1 MKRLPSFSPWFA
13 IALAAIF
20 ASAAQAQS
28 RPYIGYAYPAGAQI
42 GTTVEVR
49 LGGQAMEDVTSVIV
63 SGTGVTAQ
71 VVDYRRRLNNQEIQL
86 LNEQL
91 RELKRAPAAA
101 PAQSAP
107 VTADQAASMATMA
120 VLAAPS
126 LSTVPVSANSL
137 QDRIERRVREW
148 VQTPACASIASLVI
162 VAVTV
167 SPEAEIG
174 TRELRL
180 VTARGVSNPLVFQ
193 VGQLAEYSR
202 KPMNTALLQIL
213 GKEASAL
220 RKRPP
225 AEGEVGISLPCTV
238 NGQIASGEVNR
249 YRFSASKG
257 QKLVISTQGRQLIPY
272 IADAVPGWFQPV
284 LALYDAKGKELAFAD
299 DYRFKPDP
307 VILFQ
312 VPADGDYVFAIY
324 DSIYRG
330 REDFIYRIT
339 VGELPFATSVFPLG
353 GQIGAALPPDL
364 SGWNLRP
371 EDLATRLTGA
381 KPGVQTL
388 AASRMGY
395 DSNRLP
401 FAWDTLPDAFD
412 REPNNSVAGA
422 QTVTLPVVING
433 RIQQTD
439 DWDVYSFTG
448 KANQTL
454 VAEVQARRLD
464 SPLDSVIKLTD
475 AAGKVIAFNDDREDL
490 TAGVNTHPADS
501 WFTAKLPADGTY
513 FVHLG
518 ETARKGGD
526 EYGYRLRLS
535 APRPDFEL
543 RLSPSSVSLPI
554 NSTASVSV
562 HVVRKEGFT
571 GPIKLALAQ
580 SVAGFT
586 AVPITIPANQTT
598 ARLTLKSGA
607 TPTQKSL
614 ALAVIGTAKINER
627 EIVRE
632 AVATEDRMQ
641 AFLWRHLVPANDLQV
656 VSYDPRA
663 KSAPK
668 RIAPTISPLP
678 AVAPVAA
685 ADTTTPAKP
694 KFTKQQIVGRLRQ
707 LKLLYEEGLLTDSFY
722 AERVA
727 ECETPS

>member
-1 MKRLPSFSPWFA
+1 MKRLPSFSLLFA

-20 ASAAQAQS
+20 SSAARAQS

-42 GTTVEVR
+42 GTTIEVR
-49 LGGQAMEDVTSVIV
+49 LGGQGMEDVTSVMI
-63 SGTGVTAQ
+63 SGTGVSAQ
-71 VVDYRRRLNNQEIQL
+71 VVDYRRRLNNQEVQL

-91 RELKRAPAAA
+91 RVLKRAPAAA

-107 VTADQAASMATMA
+107 VTGDQAAAMATMA

-148 VQTPACASIASLVI
+148 VQTPACASISSLVI

-202 KPMNTALLQIL
+202 KPMNTAPIQIL
-213 GKEASAL
+213 GKEAAAL

-225 AEGEVGISLPCTV
+225 SEGEIGISLPCTV

-364 SGWNLRP
+364 TGWNLRP

-412 REPNNSVAGA
+412 REPNNTVAAA
-422 QTVTLPVVING
+422 QVVTLPVVING

-439 DWDVYSFTG
+439 DWDVYSFVG

-501 WFTAKLPADGTY
+501 SFTAKLPADGTY
-513 FVHLG
+513 FVHIG

-535 APRPDFEL
+535 APQPDFAL
-543 RLSPSSVSLPI
+543 RLSPSSVSVAI

-562 HVVRKEGFT
+562 QVVRKEGFV
-571 GPIKLALAQ
+571 GPIKLALGQ
-580 SVAGFT
+580 PVAGFT

-607 TPTQKSL
+607 TASQRPV
-614 ALAVIGTAKINER
+614 ALGVVGIAKIGDR
-627 EIVRE
+627 EVTRE
-632 AVATEDRMQ
+632 VVATEDRMQ

-656 VSYDPRA
+656 LSYDPRA
-663 KSAPK
+663 KLPPK
-668 RIAPTISPLP
+668 RIAPAITPPP
-678 AVAPVAA
+678 AVAASDANPA
-685 ADTTTPAKP
+685 PAKP

-707 LKLLYEEGLLTDSFY
+707 LKLLYEEGLLTDAFY

>member
-1 MKRLPSFSPWFA
+1 
-13 IALAAIF
+13 
-20 ASAAQAQS
+20 
-28 RPYIGYAYPAGAQI
+28 
-42 GTTVEVR
+42 
-49 LGGQAMEDVTSVIV
+49 
-63 SGTGVTAQ
+63 VTAQ
-71 VVDYRRRLNNQEIQL
+71 VVDYRRRLNNQEVQL

-107 VTADQAASMATMA
+107 VTGDQAASMATMA

-126 LSTVPVSANSL
+126 LSTIPASANSL

-202 KPMNTALLQIL
+202 KPMNTAPIQIL
-213 GKEASAL
+213 GKEAAAL

-249 YRFSASKG
+249 YRFTASKG

-364 SGWNLRP
+364 TGWNLRP
-371 EDLATRLTGA
+371 EDLASRLTGA

-412 REPNNSVAGA
+412 REPNNSVAAA
-422 QTVTLPVVING
+422 QAVTLPVVING

-501 WFTAKLPADGTY
+501 SFTAKLPADGTY

-554 NSTASVSV
+554 NGTASVSV
-562 HVVRKEGFT
+562 HVVRKEGFA
-571 GPIKLALAQ
+571 GPIKLTLAQ

-586 AVPITIPANQTT
+586 AVPVTIPANQTT
-598 ARLTLKSGA
+598 ARLSIKSGA
-607 TPTQKSL
+607 TATERPV
-614 ALAVIGTAKINER
+614 ALSIVGIAKINDR
-627 EIVRE
+627 EVTRE
-632 AVATEDRMQ
+632 VVATEDRMQ

-656 VSYDPRA
+656 LSYDPRA
-663 KSAPK
+663 KMPPK
-668 RIAPTISPLP
+668 RLVPTITPPP
-678 AVAPVAA
+678 AVAASAA
-685 ADTTTPAKP
+685 NATPAKP

>member
-1 MKRLPSFSPWFA
+1 
-13 IALAAIF
+13 
-20 ASAAQAQS
+20 
-28 RPYIGYAYPAGAQI
+28 
-42 GTTVEVR
+42 
-49 LGGQAMEDVTSVIV
+49 
-63 SGTGVTAQ
+63 
-71 VVDYRRRLNNQEIQL
+71 
-86 LNEQL
+86 
-91 RELKRAPAAA
+91 
-101 PAQSAP
+101 
-107 VTADQAASMATMA
+107 
-120 VLAAPS
+120 
-126 LSTVPVSANSL
+126 
-137 QDRIERRVREW
+137 
-148 VQTPACASIASLVI
+148 
-162 VAVTV
+162 
-167 SPEAEIG
+167 
-174 TRELRL
+174 
-180 VTARGVSNPLVFQ
+180 
-193 VGQLAEYSR
+193 
-202 KPMNTALLQIL
+202 
-213 GKEASAL
+213 
-220 RKRPP
+220 
-225 AEGEVGISLPCTV
+225 
-238 NGQIASGEVNR
+238 
-249 YRFSASKG
+249 
-257 QKLVISTQGRQLIPY
+257 
-272 IADAVPGWFQPV
+272 
-284 LALYDAKGKELAFAD
+284 
-299 DYRFKPDP
+299 
-307 VILFQ
+307 
-312 VPADGDYVFAIY
+312 
-324 DSIYRG
+324 
-330 REDFIYRIT
+330 
-339 VGELPFATSVFPLG
+339 
-353 GQIGAALPPDL
+353 
-364 SGWNLRP
+364 
-371 EDLATRLTGA
+371 
-381 KPGVQTL
+381 
-388 AASRMGY
+388 
-395 DSNRLP
+395 
-401 FAWDTLPDAFD
+401 
-412 REPNNSVAGA
+412 
-422 QTVTLPVVING
+422 
-433 RIQQTD
+433 
-439 DWDVYSFTG
+439 
-448 KANQTL
+448 
-454 VAEVQARRLD
+454 
-464 SPLDSVIKLTD
+464 
-475 AAGKVIAFNDDREDL
+475 
-490 TAGVNTHPADS
+490 
-501 WFTAKLPADGTY
+501 
-513 FVHLG
+513 VHLG